1 MTADLSKF
9 VAGLAVGLAF
19 VVSPWLAAFVACVA
33 WVLRGAI

>member
-1 MTADLSKF
+1 MTADASKF

-19 VVSPWLAAFVACVA
+19 AVSPWLAAFVACVA